1 MMRTLLIATAALLAA
16 TSISLAQ
23 ASKPEQSTTTKKLGD
38 LEYRTEQ
45 TKTKNG
51 ETRQYQLDVD
61 KKNDVFLYGQTTKID
76 PTFRQPAPA
85 GAPNNA
91 VGEPETRYGIGFGL
105 RF

>member
-1 MMRTLLIATAALLAA
+1 MRTLLIATAALLAA
-16 TSISLAQ
+16 TSISSAQ

-61 KKNDVFLYGQTTKID
+61 KKNDVFLYGQATKID
-76 PTFRQPAPA
+76 PGYRQPIPA
-85 GAPNNA
+85 GKPNSA
-91 VGEPETRYGIGFGL
+91 TGEPETRYGIGFGL